1 MKLYY
6 KLALINS
13 FTRILIIAG
22 FLVFLP
28 GLIYQAAVTHVD
40 SRLSKK
46 ESKIMHIVNKTGM
59 GEFISESTDTAS
71 ASDSTYADYTIFKEN
86 FISLVP
92 VKEAGNDTI
101 VTSPRDIEGEIIE
114 SRILI
119 HYFKYDRTNWLLE
132 IGESMQYVEDLQH
145 HFKKNNLL
153 YTFNYSNTYSAYRPW
168 DYAIPIDSITKN

>member
-101 VTSPRDIEGEIIE
+101 VTSPRDIEGEII
-114 SRILI
+114 
-119 HYFKYDRTNWLLE
+119 
-132 IGESMQYVEDLQH
+132 
-145 HFKKNNLL
+145 
-153 YTFNYSNTYSAYRPW
+153 
-168 DYAIPIDSITKN
+168 